1 MRTFTIIILLLALPR
16 AGRADS
22 GQPDTIVSRPRGPV
36 ARLVDYLSTTNRP
49 DTTRRFDLSL
59 IGGPYYSSENKLGMG
74 LVAAG
79 LYHGHPHDT
88 LTSQV
93 NLYVDVSVTGYYK
106 LGVDGIHYVG
116 AAGHRLVYEAS
127 FESMPDRYW
136 GMGYAAGS
144 NDDTETKY
152 KKCHAQLDGALLLRL
167 PVAHLYVGPHVM
179 ADYLAARHIANATL
193 WGGQRLHTFTASV
206 GMKAEYD
213 TRDSRYNAHR
223 GLYAALD
230 QLFAPRF
237 LGNHYAFAST
247 ELRCNGYV
255 GVWKGGTLAGSLHT
269 RLTYGDTPWGLMAKV
284 GGSYTLRGYW
294 EGRYNDKCAAD
305 ATVELRQRVY
315 GRHGAVAWAGVGEV
329 FAHPR
334 NLFAGHAL
342 PNAGLGY
349 RWEFKKDV
357 NIRLDCGFGRHGYG
371 IIFNLNEAF

>member
-22 GQPDTIVSRPRGPV
+22 GQPDTIVSRPRGLV

-144 NDDTETKY
+144 NDDNETKY
-152 KKCHAQLDGALLLRL
+152 KKWHAQLDGALLLRL

-206 GMKAEYD
+206 GPNT
-213 TRDSRYNAHR
+213 TRATRATMPTGACIPPSTSCLPHAFWATTTPSPLPSSGATAMSACGRVAPWP
-223 GLYAALD
+223 AACT
-230 QLFAPRF
+230 P
-237 LGNHYAFAST
+237 ASPT
-247 ELRCNGYV
+247 
-255 GVWKGGTLAGSLHT
+255 AT
-269 RLTYGDTPWGLMAKV
+269 RPGD
-284 GGSYTLRGYW
+284 
-294 EGRYNDKCAAD
+294 
-305 ATVELRQRVY
+305 
-315 GRHGAVAWAGVGEV
+315 
-329 FAHPR
+329 
-334 NLFAGHAL
+334 
-342 PNAGLGY
+342 
-349 RWEFKKDV
+349 
-357 NIRLDCGFGRHGYG
+357 
-371 IIFNLNEAF
+371 